1 MSPLSPPR
9 KWARSA
15 LVCAGLLTT
24 AVCLCP
30 GTGAFAAV
38 ARPPADTPAP
48 ISPAALLARLQALY
62 LKAEQATETYDGTH
76 ERLEAQRARVDVLT
90 RQLTDARRAVT
101 AGLDRAGALARQRY
115 RSGAISPYARLLLSD
130 DPAEAVNQAHILRE
144 AAAGQARQI
153 GLLRADEHRLADL
166 TAKARA
172 ALAETVRLDRRQ
184 RDDRDQVRGRLGDVE
199 KAVAALNRRQ
209 LDELA
214 ALEQRG
220 VVAAQRSLL
229 ASGRLGTVARMPS
242 LAGEKAI
249 GYAVSQLGKPY
260 AWGSAGPDAFD
271 CSGLTSQAW
280 AHAGRHIPRTSQG
293 QWARLRHVP
302 LSQLRPG
309 DLVVYYP
316 GATHVALYIGNA
328 LVVQAPRPGDV
339 VKVTPI
345 AANPV
350 LGGVR
355 PDAEAPSMPRR
366 PDPDQDAGSGPENQT
381 ADSR

>member
-9 KWARSA
+9 RWARSA
-15 LVCAGLLTT
+15 LVCAGLLTS

-30 GTGAFAAV
+30 GAGAFAAG
-38 ARPPADTPAP
+38 ARPSADSPAP
-48 ISPAALLARLQALY
+48 ISPAALLDRLQALY
-62 LKAEQATETYDGTH
+62 QKAEQATEAYDATH
-76 ERLEAQRARVDVLT
+76 ERLEAQRARADVLS
-90 RQLTDARRAVT
+90 RQLADARRAVT
-101 AGLDRAGALARQRY
+101 AGLDRAGALARARY
-115 RSGAISPYARLLLSD
+115 RGGAVSPYARLLLSD
-130 DPAEAVNQAHILRE
+130 DPAEALNQAHILQQ
-144 AAAGQARQI
+144 AAASQAHEVGR
-153 GLLRADEHRLADL
+153 LRAEEHRLAGL
-166 TAKARA
+166 TAQARA
-172 ALAETVRLDRRQ
+172 VLAETARLDRQQ
-184 RDDRDQVRGRLGDVE
+184 RDDRDQVQARLGDVE
-199 KAVAALNRRQ
+199 KAVAVLNRRQ

-242 LAGEKAI
+242 VAGEKAI

-260 AWGSAGPDAFD
+260 VWGSAGPNAFD

-302 LSQLRPG
+302 LNQLRPG

-355 PDAEAPSMPRR
+355 PDAGAPSMPRR
-366 PDPDQDAGSGPENQT
+366 PEGGQDTGT
-381 ADSR
+381 DADGQAADGR